1 MIKNILFMIR
11 YSWNI
16 SKRRFV
22 ASGIEII
29 LDTVEPFVL
38 LILPKYIIDVLT
50 GNGSWKQILVAIGIL
65 IGSMIVLRLI
75 RMAAGVFINM
85 AINRSDVKDGM
96 SYANHFQRMD
106 YDKFENGEI
115 RDIQMKVSMNIREN
129 NIIETI
135 QTLLTSLFTLIGY
148 LYIISTLS
156 PVVALSVFVIVL
168 LHYFFNKKISM
179 ITYEFQPTLAKYTRI
194 FDYLF
199 SVMASF
205 DYAKEIRINKTNELL
220 NKKFNNT
227 LGKYTDEN
235 KKFLQKKHFTNVFSS
250 LLSFF
255 QNVLSYGYVTIQV
268 IKGGITVG
276 SFSMY
281 IGAIFSLT
289 ASLNS
294 FILQYINLTLLS
306 KYADDYKE
314 YTKKAFSQSDE
325 ASVEPLDETSNN
337 AVIEYDNVSFMYPNT
352 EMETLKHISIK
363 IKKGEKLSIVGL
375 NGAGKTTF
383 IKLLCGLYR
392 PIDGCI
398 RYCGT
403 DISNI
408 KKSEYAKKLAVVFQ
422 DFKVF
427 SFSFLENIILNHDL
441 NTHKL
446 KESILEAG
454 LENKL
459 SKLPKGMA
467 TSIFKDFDDEGIEF
481 SGGESQ
487 KLVMARAYY
496 KDAPIVI
503 LDEPTSALD
512 AISEF
517 DLYQKYNKITE
528 GKTAIFISH
537 RLASSRFCDHIAV
550 FNAGE
555 IVEYGTHDEL
565 MNKGGLYYNMFTE
578 QAKYYLIETKDEI
591 Q

>member
-115 RDIQMKVSMNIREN
+115 RDIQKKVSMNIREN
-129 NIIETI
+129 NVIETI

-235 KKFLQKKHFTNVFSS
+235 KKFLQKKTLYKCVFI
-250 LLSFF
+250 
-255 QNVLSYGYVTIQV
+255 VVV
-268 IKGGITVG
+268 
-276 SFSMY
+276 
-281 IGAIFSLT
+281 IFSKC
-289 ASLNS
+289 
-294 FILQYINLTLLS
+294 FILRVCYNS
-306 KYADDYKE
+306 GYKRGNNRW
-314 YTKKAFSQSDE
+314 FIQH
-325 ASVEPLDETSNN
+325 VHWSN
-337 AVIEYDNVSFMYPNT
+337 F
-352 EMETLKHISIK
+352 
-363 IKKGEKLSIVGL
+363 
-375 NGAGKTTF
+375 
-383 IKLLCGLYR
+383 
-392 PIDGCI
+392 
-398 RYCGT
+398 
-403 DISNI
+403 
-408 KKSEYAKKLAVVFQ
+408 
-422 DFKVF
+422 
-427 SFSFLENIILNHDL
+427 
-441 NTHKL
+441 
-446 KESILEAG
+446 
-454 LENKL
+454 
-459 SKLPKGMA
+459 
-467 TSIFKDFDDEGIEF
+467 
-481 SGGESQ
+481 
-487 KLVMARAYY
+487 
-496 KDAPIVI
+496 
-503 LDEPTSALD
+503 
-512 AISEF
+512 
-517 DLYQKYNKITE
+517 
-528 GKTAIFISH
+528 
-537 RLASSRFCDHIAV
+537 
-550 FNAGE
+550 
-555 IVEYGTHDEL
+555 
-565 MNKGGLYYNMFTE
+565 
-578 QAKYYLIETKDEI
+578 
-591 Q
+591 

>member
-1 MIKNILFMIR
+1 MIR

-115 RDIQMKVSMNIREN
+115 RDIQKKVSMNIREN
-129 NIIETI
+129 NVIETI

-235 KKFLQKKHFTNVFSS
+235 KKFLQKNTLQMCFHRCCHFFKM
-250 LLSFF
+250 F
-255 QNVLSYGYVTIQV
+255 Y
-268 IKGGITVG
+268 
-276 SFSMY
+276 
-281 IGAIFSLT
+281 LT
-289 ASLNS
+289 GM
-294 FILQYINLTLLS
+294 LQ
-306 KYADDYKE
+306 
-314 YTKKAFSQSDE
+314 F
-325 ASVEPLDETSNN
+325 
-337 AVIEYDNVSFMYPNT
+337 
-352 EMETLKHISIK
+352 
-363 IKKGEKLSIVGL
+363 
-375 NGAGKTTF
+375 
-383 IKLLCGLYR
+383 
-392 PIDGCI
+392 
-398 RYCGT
+398 
-403 DISNI
+403 
-408 KKSEYAKKLAVVFQ
+408 
-422 DFKVF
+422 
-427 SFSFLENIILNHDL
+427 
-441 NTHKL
+441 
-446 KESILEAG
+446 
-454 LENKL
+454 
-459 SKLPKGMA
+459 
-467 TSIFKDFDDEGIEF
+467 
-481 SGGESQ
+481 
-487 KLVMARAYY
+487 
-496 KDAPIVI
+496 
-503 LDEPTSALD
+503 
-512 AISEF
+512 
-517 DLYQKYNKITE
+517 
-528 GKTAIFISH
+528 
-537 RLASSRFCDHIAV
+537 RL
-550 FNAGE
+550 
-555 IVEYGTHDEL
+555 
-565 MNKGGLYYNMFTE
+565 
-578 QAKYYLIETKDEI
+578 
-591 Q
+591 